1 MGTRGE
7 RAQFPRST
15 LGILIGNSVCK
26 AVGEPLEDLVA
37 SDWSNP
43 PAQKKK
49 SKQKVTNI
57 LGRSCCHSLP
67 RFDLC
72 R

>member
-49 SKQKVTNI
+49 KQTKSNKYPGKVM
-57 LGRSCCHSLP
+57 LSLIGP
-67 RFDLC
+67 F
-72 R
+72 